1 MEYRQLGHT
10 GLTVSRLCFGG
21 LVIGPL
27 QKNLSVEEGGDV
39 IAEALRLGITFI
51 DTADLYDTYQHIKEQ
66 WI

>member
-39 IAEALRLGITFI
+39 MGLRFGIAFI
-51 DTADLYDTYQHIKEQ
+51 DTADL
-66 WI
+66 